1 MIAAAVGLL
10 LAAATWMT
18 LPRRRA
24 QETRPRYLRVAARRS
39 RSRRW
44 RGGRHPEDDVTEAMD
59 LLALVLAAG
68 SPVEV
73 ALRDVAEV
81 LDEPLSQELR
91 TVAVALA
98 WGLEDEA
105 AWRAAPPRWGPAA
118 EALSLARR
126 VGAQPAR
133 LLSKAADD
141 LRRRRARRAEEAA
154 GVLPVRL
161 VIPLGLFFL
170 PAFVL
175 TTVLPVV
182 LALSTE
188 LLTGQ

>member
-1 MIAAAVGLL
+1 VSAAAVGLL
-10 LAAATWMT
+10 VAAATWWA
-18 LPRRRA
+18 LPRGRPGRPGRFVRAVPSRPWSRPRRA
-24 QETRPRYLRVAARRS
+24 
-39 RSRRW
+39 
-44 RGGRHPEDDVTEAMD
+44 GRHHEDDVAEAMD
-59 LLALVLAAG
+59 LLALVLEAG

-81 LDEPLSQELR
+81 LGDPLGQELR
-91 TVAVALA
+91 AVAAAVA
-98 WGLEDEA
+98 WGLDDEA

-126 VGAQPAR
+126 VGAPPAG

-141 LRRRRARRAEEAA
+141 ARSHRARRAEQAA
-154 GVLPVRL
+154 SALTVRL
-161 VIPLGLFFL
+161 VIPLAVLFL

-182 LALSTE
+182 LALATE
-188 LLTGQ
+188 LLTGP